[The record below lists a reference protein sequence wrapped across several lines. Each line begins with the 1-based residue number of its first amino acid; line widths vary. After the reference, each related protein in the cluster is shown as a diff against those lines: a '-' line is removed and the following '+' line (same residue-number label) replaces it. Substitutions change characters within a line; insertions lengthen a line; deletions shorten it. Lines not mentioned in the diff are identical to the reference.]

1 MRIAKSTLS
10 LLTAALLAGASTL
23 ALAQTCNPNIPLSKP
38 DSRYSYNSS
47 GNEVT
52 DNVTSLIWKRCV
64 EGMSWN
70 GTTCSGSAS
79 AFNWEQALAHAATQ
93 TGWRMP
99 NQKELQSLVETAC
112 DEMAINAK
120 AFPATP
126 SSAWSGS
133 PLRPTAP
140 TSRGSSTSTTGST
153 TGTISTTPAAFALFA
168 VSNWFFGVFGG
179 CSRGWT
185 WRLRWSTLSPSDQW
199 GQTRLKKTTASA

>member
-112 DEMAINAK
+112 DDMAINAK

-133 PLRPTAP
+133 PNA
-140 TSRGSSTSTTGST
+140 SYAGGAW
-153 TGTISTTPAAFALFA
+153 G
-168 VSNWFFGVFGG
+168 VFFGNGG
-179 CSRGWT
+179 GYWDYKNYTNSVRLVRG
-185 WRLRWSTLSPSDQW
+185 Q
-199 GQTRLKKTTASA
+199 